1 MSNLK
6 DLTWEEHKN
15 AERQKFVKELMGGIS
30 VERYCD
36 FLHNLH
42 PQYNL
47 LEKVSKLHNLLDV
60 EVANNIHEDILE
72 LEGQLT
78 NLFKRLAF

>member
-36 FLHNLH
+36 FFINM
-42 PQYNL
+42 
-47 LEKVSKLHNLLDV
+47 S
-60 EVANNIHEDILE
+60 
-72 LEGQLT
+72 
-78 NLFKRLAF
+78 

>member
-47 LEKVSKLHNLLDV
+47 LEKFSKLHNL
-60 EVANNIHEDILE
+60 
-72 LEGQLT
+72 
-78 NLFKRLAF
+78 